1 MKRMIWYEWK
11 RIWQSRLTQF
21 AVIGCILFLL
31 FCTWSN
37 IRQIQTTDSE
47 ENQVTG
53 MAAVKALKETERITL
68 DQETVTAIMQE
79 YLDYTENPAT
89 SSDDSKLV
97 YLSEEMYRTWYLP
110 RMELMNQIISVYFH
124 KGQEYVDDRQ
134 LLEQNLGRDFY
145 EARKE
150 RVQERLT
157 YYVDLGSVTPSEADW
172 WDEQDDKV
180 GEYTYGNYKVWEIL
194 ISNLP
199 WVLFIMMV
207 ICVGIAPV
215 FAGEYQSKCDSLLL
229 CMKHGKHRLILAKLA
244 ASTVYASV
252 LYWGIVSLYSAVLL
266 IFVGKDG
273 WDLPVQLLYSG
284 MSSSYALTTSQAY
297 FLALLMGYVMT
308 LGLGGLVLLLSALF
322 KNPYVVIVTAFLY
335 LCVPLFLSTNSG
347 GYLWVHLLALL
358 PEKISEFHFASYIAY
373 SIGNIKMTLPT
384 AAMIVNGLC
393 AVIFSGLAYLFFRRH
408 QVNR

>member
-47 ENQVTG
+47 GNQVTG

-134 LLEQNLGRDFY
+134 LLEENLGRDFY

-157 YYVDLGSVTPSEADW
+157 YYVDLGSVTPLEADW

-273 WDLPVQLLYSG
+273 WDLPVQLIYSG
-284 MSSSYALTTSQAY
+284 MPSSYALTTSQAY
-297 FLALLMGYVMT
+297 LLALLAGYVVT
-308 LGLGGLVLLLSALF
+308 LGLAGLVLFLSALF

-384 AAMIVNGLC
+384 ASMIVNGLC
-393 AVIFSGLAYLFFRRH
+393 AVVFSGLAYFFFRRH

>member
-37 IRQIQTTDSE
+37 IRQIQTTDGE
-47 ENQVTG
+47 GNQVTG

-79 YLDYTENPAT
+79 YLDYTENPDT
-89 SSDDSKLV
+89 SSDDPELQ
-97 YLSEEMYRTWYLP
+97 YLSEKMYRTWYLP
-110 RMELMNQIISVYFH
+110 NRGLLNLISGTYMQE
-124 KGQEYVDDRQ
+124 GQGNVSDRQ
-134 LLEQNLGRDFY
+134 LFEKNFGKDFY

-157 YYVDLGSVTPSEADW
+157 YYVNLGSVTPSEADW

-180 GEYTYGNYKVWEIL
+180 GEYTYGNYKVWDIL

-199 WVLFIMMV
+199 WILFIMMIV
-207 ICVGIAPV
+207 CVGIAPV

-266 IFVGKDG
+266 IFVGTDS
-273 WDLPVQLLYSG
+273 WDLPVQLIYSG
-284 MSSSYALTTSQAY
+284 MPSSYALTTSQAY
-297 FLALLMGYVMT
+297 LLALLMGYVMT

-373 SIGNIKMTLPT
+373 SMGNIKMTLPM

-393 AVIFSGLAYLFFRRH
+393 AVVFSGLAYLFFRRH

>member
-1 MKRMIWYEWK
+1 MIWYEWK

-37 IRQIQTTDSE
+37 IRQIQTTDGE
-47 ENQVTG
+47 GNQVTG
-53 MAAVKALKETERITL
+53 MAAVKALKETERIIL
-68 DQETVTAIMQE
+68 NQETVTAIMQE
-79 YLDYTENPAT
+79 YLDYTENPDT
-89 SSDDSKLV
+89 SSDDPELQ
-97 YLSEEMYRTWYLP
+97 YLSEKMYRTWYLP
-110 RMELMNQIISVYFH
+110 NRGLLNLISGTYMQE
-124 KGQEYVDDRQ
+124 GQGNVSDRQ
-134 LLEQNLGRDFY
+134 LFEKNFGKDFY

-157 YYVDLGSVTPSEADW
+157 YYVNQGSVTLSEADW
-172 WDEQDDKV
+172 WDEQNDKV
-180 GEYTYGNYKVWEIL
+180 GEYTYGNYKVWDIL

-199 WVLFIMMV
+199 WILFIMMIV
-207 ICVGIAPV
+207 CVGIAPV

-229 CMKHGKHRLILAKLA
+229 CMKHGKHRLILAKLT

-266 IFVGKDG
+266 IFVGTDG

-284 MSSSYALTTSQAY
+284 MPSSYALTTSQAY
-297 FLALLMGYVMT
+297 LLALLTGYVMT

-373 SIGNIKMTLPT
+373 SMGNIKMTLPM

-393 AVIFSGLAYLFFRRH
+393 AVVFCGLAYLFFRRH
-408 QVNR
+408 QVNK

>member
-1 MKRMIWYEWK
+1 MIWYEWK

-21 AVIGCILFLL
+21 VVIGCILFLL

-37 IRQIQTTDSE
+37 IRQIQTTDGE
-47 ENQVTG
+47 GNQVTG

-79 YLDYTENPAT
+79 YLYYTENPDT
-89 SSDDSKLV
+89 SSDDPELQ
-97 YLSEEMYRTWYLP
+97 YLSEKMYRTWYLP
-110 RMELMNQIISVYFH
+110 NRGLLNLISGTYMQE
-124 KGQEYVDDRQ
+124 GQGNVSDRQ
-134 LLEQNLGRDFY
+134 LFEKNFGKDFY

-157 YYVDLGSVTPSEADW
+157 YYVNQGSVTLSEADW

-180 GEYTYGNYKVWEIL
+180 GEYTYGNYKVWDIL

-199 WVLFIMMV
+199 WILFIMMIV
-207 ICVGIAPV
+207 CVGIAPV

-229 CMKHGKHRLILAKLA
+229 CMKHGKHRLILAKLT
-244 ASTVYASV
+244 ASFVYASV
-252 LYWGIVSLYSAVLL
+252 LYWGIVLLYSAVLL
-266 IFVGKDG
+266 IFVGTDG

-284 MSSSYALTTSQAY
+284 MPSSYALTTSQAY
-297 FLALLMGYVMT
+297 LLALLTGYVMT

-347 GYLWVHLLALL
+347 GYL
-358 PEKISEFHFASYIAY
+358 
-373 SIGNIKMTLPT
+373 
-384 AAMIVNGLC
+384 
-393 AVIFSGLAYLFFRRH
+393 
-408 QVNR
+408 

>member
-37 IRQIQTTDSE
+37 IRQIQTTDGE
-47 ENQVTG
+47 GNQVTG
-53 MAAVKALKETERITL
+53 MAAVKALKETEHITL

-79 YLDYTENPAT
+79 YLDYTENPDT
-89 SSDDSKLV
+89 SSDDPELQ
-97 YLSEEMYRTWYLP
+97 YLSEKMYRTWYLP
-110 RMELMNQIISVYFH
+110 NRGLLNLISGTYMQE
-124 KGQEYVDDRQ
+124 GQGNVSDRQ
-134 LLEQNLGRDFY
+134 LFEKNFGKDFY

-157 YYVDLGSVTPSEADW
+157 YYVNLGSVTPSEADW

-180 GEYTYGNYKVWEIL
+180 GEYTYGNYKVWDIL

-199 WVLFIMMV
+199 WTLFIMMIV
-207 ICVGIAPV
+207 CVGIAPV

-266 IFVGKDG
+266 IFVGTDG
-273 WDLPVQLLYSG
+273 WDFPVQLLYSG
-284 MSSSYALTTSQAY
+284 MPSSYALTTSQAY
-297 FLALLMGYVMT
+297 LLALLMGYVMT

-373 SIGNIKMTLPT
+373 SIGNMKMTLPM

>member
-47 ENQVTG
+47 GNQVTG

-134 LLEQNLGRDFY
+134 LLEENLGRDFY

-157 YYVDLGSVTPSEADW
+157 YYVNLGSVTPSEADW

-273 WDLPVQLLYSG
+273 WDLPVQLIYSG
-284 MSSSYALTTSQAY
+284 MPSSYALTTSQAY
-297 FLALLMGYVMT
+297 LLALLAGYVVT
-308 LGLGGLVLLLSALF
+308 LGLAGLVLFLSALF

-373 SIGNIKMTLPT
+373 SIGNIKMALPT
-384 AAMIVNGLC
+384 ASMIVNGLC
-393 AVIFSGLAYLFFRRH
+393 AVVFSGLAYLFFRRH

>member
-1 MKRMIWYEWK
+1 MIWYEWK

-37 IRQIQTTDSE
+37 IRQIQTTDGE
-47 ENQVTG
+47 GNQVTG

-68 DQETVTAIMQE
+68 NQETVTAIMQE
-79 YLDYTENPAT
+79 YLDYTENPDT
-89 SSDDSKLV
+89 SSDDPELQ
-97 YLSEEMYRTWYLP
+97 YLSEKMYRTWYLP
-110 RMELMNQIISVYFH
+110 NRGLLNLISGTYMQE
-124 KGQEYVDDRQ
+124 GQGNVSDRQ
-134 LLEQNLGRDFY
+134 LFEKNFGKDFY

-157 YYVDLGSVTPSEADW
+157 YYVNQGSVTLSEADW

-180 GEYTYGNYKVWEIL
+180 GEYTYGNYKVWDIL

-199 WVLFIMMV
+199 WILFIMMIV
-207 ICVGIAPV
+207 CVGIAPV

-266 IFVGKDG
+266 IFVGTVG
-273 WDLPVQLLYSG
+273 WDLPVQLIYSG
-284 MSSSYALTTSQAY
+284 MPSSYALTTSQAY
-297 FLALLMGYVMT
+297 LLALLMGYVMT

-373 SIGNIKMTLPT
+373 SMGNIKMTLPM

-393 AVIFSGLAYLFFRRH
+393 AVVFSGLAYLFFRRH

>member
-47 ENQVTG
+47 GNQVTG

-134 LLEQNLGRDFY
+134 LLEENLGRDFY

-172 WDEQDDKV
+172 WDEQDDEV
-180 GEYTYGNYKVWEIL
+180 GEYTYGNYKVWDIL

-384 AAMIVNGLC
+384 ASMIVNGLC
-393 AVIFSGLAYLFFRRH
+393 AVVFSGLAYFFFRRH